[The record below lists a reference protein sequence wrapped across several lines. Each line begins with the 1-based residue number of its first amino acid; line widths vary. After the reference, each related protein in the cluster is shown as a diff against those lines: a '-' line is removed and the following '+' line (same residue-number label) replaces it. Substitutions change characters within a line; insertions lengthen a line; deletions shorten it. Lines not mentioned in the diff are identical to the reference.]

1 MEMSRKG
8 NFRSALQY
16 SLAIFSIILVAPC
29 VGQAQDIS
37 GDWQGTLAQPMGEF
51 RLILHI
57 TRSPDGTYKATMDSP
72 DQAAAGATLDVITLD
87 NSKVH
92 FTLNILK
99 AVFDGTLKSNG
110 SISGNW
116 TQNAGQKMPLVFA
129 KTTTPIKI
137 QHDPAPPSDIDGT
150 WEGIYET
157 PSRESARLDKNHVI
171 FHIKNTADGLTA
183 IADLPDMSGIKGWP
197 ATSVARKGNSI
208 SIRMKQVNGIFQG
221 KINKTLDT
229 ITGDW
234 LQGNDPA
241 RALNMKRTKEEA
253 GAEAPKPAT
262 PDAPKK

>member
-8 NFRSALQY
+8 KFRTAIQY
-16 SLAIFSIILVAPC
+16 SFAIFSLILAASC
-29 VGQAQDIS
+29 LGQAQDIS
-37 GDWQGTLAQPMGEF
+37 GDWLGTLTTPMGEF
-51 RLILHI
+51 RMVLHI
-57 TRSPDGTYKATMDSP
+57 TRSADGTYKATMDSP
-72 DQAAAGATLDVITLD
+72 DQAAAGANLDVITLD

-110 SISGNW
+110 SINGNW
-116 TQNAGQKMPLVFA
+116 TEGAGQKMPLVFA
-129 KTTTPIKI
+129 KTTTPIKM

-157 PSRESARLDKNHVI
+157 PAKESTRLDKNHVT

-183 IADLPDMSGIKGWP
+183 LADLPDMNGIKGWP
-197 ATSVARKGNSI
+197 ATSVSRKGNSI
-208 SIRMKQVNGIFQG
+208 NIRMKQVNSIFQG

-234 LQGNDPA
+234 IQGDDPA

-253 GAEAPKPAT
+253 GAEAPKPAS